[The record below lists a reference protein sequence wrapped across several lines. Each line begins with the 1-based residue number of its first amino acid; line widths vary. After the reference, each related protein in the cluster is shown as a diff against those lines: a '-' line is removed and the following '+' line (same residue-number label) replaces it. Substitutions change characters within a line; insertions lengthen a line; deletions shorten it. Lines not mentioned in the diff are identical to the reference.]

1 MIFNFK
7 DLDSPMLIDKFSQ
20 QDSSSD
26 DSQEMAFEGNL
37 QDELGDGDADLM
49 MDNFV

>member
-20 QDSSSD
+20 QDSSD